1 MKNFIY
7 CLTIL
12 SVLCFCGCGQT
23 QEGVKE
29 SAQKNVEDTKDTH
42 EGTER
47 GKEVVETTPVPGRI
61 ENAETEE
68 VLKEELPIPAY
79 MRDVEDEV
87 YRDLITKIVEEDV
100 FPVSNYETDGPVY
113 DQSYAILDID
123 GDGKEELIINY
134 SGASSMAGMVYYVY
148 DYNRT
153 TGDVYIECAGWPDVD
168 FLDNGYVKEEASHN
182 HGRSCLDDFWPYH
195 LLKYNPEKDVYE
207 SIAHV
212 DAWQKELYP
221 EGFPVD
227 ADKDGDGIVYYTAPA
242 SYIPTEFMDKA
253 EYDTWCEQYN
263 KGTVKEIQ
271 WKKIISEE
279 DYRSIY
285 KSDEEKRTNDAADIT
300 LQIELICEEKDL
312 WMQGMEYANDVERYT
327 VTDLDGNGRL
337 ELIASNCG
345 GTGHYTYSRFY
356 EVNETY
362 DGLVLCSTNFTEDS
376 SQPDIM
382 DNGGVITV
390 YEDEQGV
397 RHYLFKDMIHDVSDY
412 YYTSVALSL
421 LEGKVITTPLAV
433 NLVRYHAEEEY
444 PSYIFMNGQNE
455 EISQENYIRIIDDTF
470 KSGCQKY
477 VVNWTWLDKQ
487 VIKDAEQSELNKM
500 LQNAYEATV
509 WNSQDK
515 LPHYGKW
522 LVEECVGSV
531 QDDFGNDENAA
542 MYLQKELS
550 YEKNMFRYE
559 QSYTSLSDSGYGFCN
574 YTKERF
580 SEEFGI
586 SRLTIELPEELL
598 WYNVLVDGN
607 HFGQSFTVLNNDT
620 MLLYYEGYFFRAR
633 RIASSVTEV
642 KEELSTLA
650 YMTDITDQVYR
661 NLITEMLVTGK
672 FPVSGSESDLPHFYS
687 YAVLDIDGDE
697 REELL
702 IVFSSTTHTP
712 SWVLYIYDYDRVTG
726 AAYIEYWDSPD
737 ASFYGNGYVKKAEW
751 NNHGRSDLDDF
762 WPYHLLIYN
771 SEKDIYESITHV
783 DAWQK
788 ELYEDGFPEDAD
800 KDGDGI
806 VYYTSDIQFE
816 TPLSFMDKAEYEIW
830 CEQYNKGTAKT
841 IQWKEIMTL
850 EDYVAIYLK
859 YAVG

>member
-1 MKNFIY
+1 MKKFIY
-7 CLTIL
+7 CLFIL
-12 SVLCFCGCGQT
+12 SILCFCGCSQA
-23 QEGVKE
+23 QKDEKE

-61 ENAETEE
+61 ENTETEE

-87 YRDLITKIVEEDV
+87 YRDLITKIVEEDI

-148 DYNRT
+148 DYERT
-153 TGDVYIECAGWPDVD
+153 TGEVYIECAGYPGVD
-168 FLDNGYVKEEASHN
+168 FFDNGYVEEEASHN

-227 ADKDGDGIVYYTAPA
+227 ADLDGDGIVYYTAPA

-253 EYDTWCEQYN
+253 EYEIWCEQYN
-263 KGTVKEIQ
+263 KGTAKTIQ
-271 WKKIISEE
+271 WKEIISEE
-279 DYRSIY
+279 DYKFIY
-285 KSDEEKRTNDAADIT
+285 KSD
-300 LQIELICEEKDL
+300 
-312 WMQGMEYANDVERYT
+312 
-327 VTDLDGNGRL
+327 
-337 ELIASNCG
+337 
-345 GTGHYTYSRFY
+345 
-356 EVNETY
+356 
-362 DGLVLCSTNFTEDS
+362 
-376 SQPDIM
+376 
-382 DNGGVITV
+382 
-390 YEDEQGV
+390 
-397 RHYLFKDMIHDVSDY
+397 
-412 YYTSVALSL
+412 
-421 LEGKVITTPLAV
+421 
-433 NLVRYHAEEEY
+433 
-444 PSYIFMNGQNE
+444 
-455 EISQENYIRIIDDTF
+455 
-470 KSGCQKY
+470 
-477 VVNWTWLDKQ
+477 
-487 VIKDAEQSELNKM
+487 
-500 LQNAYEATV
+500 
-509 WNSQDK
+509 
-515 LPHYGKW
+515 
-522 LVEECVGSV
+522 
-531 QDDFGNDENAA
+531 
-542 MYLQKELS
+542 
-550 YEKNMFRYE
+550 
-559 QSYTSLSDSGYGFCN
+559 
-574 YTKERF
+574 
-580 SEEFGI
+580 
-586 SRLTIELPEELL
+586 
-598 WYNVLVDGN
+598 
-607 HFGQSFTVLNNDT
+607 
-620 MLLYYEGYFFRAR
+620 
-633 RIASSVTEV
+633 EV

-650 YMTDITDQVYR
+650 YMTDITDEVYR

-672 FPVSGSESDLPHFYS
+672 FPVISSERDLPHFYS

-712 SWVLYIYDYDRVTG
+712 SWALYIYDYDRVTG
-726 AAYIEYWDSPD
+726 AAYIEYWNSPD
-737 ASFYGNGYVKKAEW
+737 ASFYDNGYVKVEES

-771 SEKDIYESITHV
+771 SEKDTYESITHV

-788 ELYEDGFPEDAD
+788 ELYEDGFPDDAD

-816 TPLSFMDKAEYEIW
+816 TPLSFMDKAEYDTW
-830 CEQYNKGTAKT
+830 CEQYNKGTAKK
-841 IQWKEIMTL
+841 IQWKAIMTL

-859 YAVG
+859 DAVG